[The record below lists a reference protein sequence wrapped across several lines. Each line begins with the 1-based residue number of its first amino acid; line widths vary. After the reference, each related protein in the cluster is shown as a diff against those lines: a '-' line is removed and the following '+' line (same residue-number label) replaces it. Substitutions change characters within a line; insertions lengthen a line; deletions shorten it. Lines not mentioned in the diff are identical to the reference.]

1 MKSLRNQL
9 KNDIKEL
16 FENNQEY
23 PEFNDIIVKDKYEKY
38 PEITCPTITIDELN
52 NENVERY
59 FNDSGEQV
67 SYLSY
72 QIRIDCEQT
81 EEHTAW
87 ENVDIIG
94 NIIDEYMG
102 GERYYCLRRIG
113 NFAKYPMQ
121 NDDNVIVGYL
131 RYECNLD
138 LNTNTIYRR

>member
-1 MKSLRNQL
+1 MKSLRTQL
-9 KNDIKEL
+9 KNDLKEL
-16 FENNQEY
+16 FSNDSTHPEY
-23 PEFNDIIVKDKYEKY
+23 EDIIVKDKYEKY
-38 PEITCPTITIDELN
+38 PEITYPMITIDELN
-52 NENVERY
+52 NENVEQY

-94 NIIDEYMG
+94 NMIDDYMG
-102 GERYYCLRRIG
+102 GKRYYCLRRIG
-113 NFAKYPMQ
+113 NFPKYPMQ

-131 RYECNLD
+131 RYEGNLD
-138 LNTNTIYRR
+138 INTNIIYRR

>member
-1 MKSLRNQL
+1 MISLRKQL
-9 KNDIKEL
+9 KNDLQDL
-16 FENNQEY
+16 FANNEEY
-23 PEFNDIIVKDKYEKY
+23 PEYNDTIVKDKYEKY
-38 PEITCPTITIDELN
+38 PEIVYPVVTIDELN
-52 NENVERY
+52 NEAVDRF

-67 SYLSY
+67 TYVSY

-87 ENVDIIG
+87 ENVDIMG
-94 NIIDEYMG
+94 NIIDEYMS

-131 RYECNLD
+131 RYEGNVD
-138 LNTNTIYRR
+138 KNTNTIYRR

>member
-1 MKSLRNQL
+1 MISLRKQL
-9 KNDIKEL
+9 KNDLRDL
-16 FENNQEY
+16 FANNEEY
-23 PEFNDIIVKDKYEKY
+23 PEYNDTIVKDKYEKY
-38 PEITCPTITIDELN
+38 PEIVYPVVTIDELN
-52 NENVERY
+52 NEAVDRF

-67 SYLSY
+67 TYVSY

-87 ENVDIIG
+87 ENVDIMG
-94 NIIDEYMG
+94 NIIDEYMS

-131 RYECNLD
+131 RYEGNVD
-138 LNTNTIYRR
+138 KNTNTIYRR

>member
-1 MKSLRNQL
+1 MKSLRTQL
-9 KNDIKEL
+9 KNDLKDL
-16 FENNQEY
+16 FMNNEDY
-23 PEFNDIIVKDKYEKY
+23 PEYQDIIVKDKYEKY
-38 PEITCPTITIDELN
+38 PDITYPIVTIDELN
-52 NENVERY
+52 NEAVDRY

-67 SYLSY
+67 SYLGY
-72 QIRIDCEQT
+72 QIRIDSEET
-81 EEHTAW
+81 VEHTAW

-131 RYECNLD
+131 RYEGNLEID
-138 LNTNTIYRR
+138 TNTIYRR

>member
-1 MKSLRNQL
+1 VRSLRNQL
-9 KNDIKEL
+9 KTDIKAL

-23 PEFNDIIVKDKYEKY
+23 PEYQDVIVKDKYEKY
-38 PEITCPTITIDELN
+38 PEITYPIITIDELN
-52 NENVERY
+52 NENVDKF

-87 ENVDIIG
+87 ENVDIMG

-121 NDDNVIVGYL
+121 NDDNVMVGYL
-131 RYECNLD
+131 RYECNLE

>member
-1 MKSLRNQL
+1 MISLRTQL
-9 KNDIKEL
+9 KNDLQDL
-16 FENNQEY
+16 FANNEEY
-23 PEFNDIIVKDKYEKY
+23 PEYQDTIVKDKYEKY
-38 PEITCPTITIDELN
+38 PEITYPIVTIDELN
-52 NENVERY
+52 NEAVDRF

-87 ENVDIIG
+87 ENVDIMG
-94 NIIDEYMG
+94 NIIDEYMS

-131 RYECNLD
+131 RYEGNVD
-138 LNTNTIYRR
+138 INTNTIYRR